1 MARRA
6 ALRASDAEREE
17 IAERL
22 RRATA
27 EGRLLAEELEERLGA
42 ALTARTQGELDA
54 LVADLPSPRSARRR
68 GRWPVPRTAPE
79 FALAIVLAM
88 VAVVVL
94 IGLAL
99 LLAGLFALWG
109 FWLVLGWFCFG
120 RSRQG
125 GGGQHS
131 IPGPRSPYGRS
142 SSYGRPYA
150 RRSVYGPRRL

>member
-42 ALTARTQGELDA
+42 ALTARTHGELDA
-54 LVADLPSPRSARRR
+54 LVADLPGPRSERRT
-68 GRWPVPRTAPE
+68 GRFPVPRTVPE
-79 FALAIVLAM
+79 FALAVLLAM
-88 VAVVVL
+88 VAMVVL
-94 IGLAL
+94 IGIALVLASV
-99 LLAGLFALWG
+99 FVLWG
-109 FWLVLGWFCFG
+109 FWLVLGFFFFG
-120 RSRQG
+120 RGRRG
-125 GGGQHS
+125 GWGHPP
-131 IPGPRSPYGRS
+131 IPGPRHP
-142 SSYGRPYA
+142 YGRPYCS